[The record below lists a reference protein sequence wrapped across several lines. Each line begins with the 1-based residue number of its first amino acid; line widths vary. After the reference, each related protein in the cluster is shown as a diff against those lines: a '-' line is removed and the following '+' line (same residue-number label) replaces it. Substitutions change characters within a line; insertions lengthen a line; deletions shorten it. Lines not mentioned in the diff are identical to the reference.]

1 MKVIMTMEKATKNTI
16 RFTEI
21 LENELNAPKIGTV
34 YIPKSTLGAIGWKEG
49 MKLTVE
55 FGTEE

>member
-21 LENELNAPKIGTV
+21 LENELDAPKIGTV